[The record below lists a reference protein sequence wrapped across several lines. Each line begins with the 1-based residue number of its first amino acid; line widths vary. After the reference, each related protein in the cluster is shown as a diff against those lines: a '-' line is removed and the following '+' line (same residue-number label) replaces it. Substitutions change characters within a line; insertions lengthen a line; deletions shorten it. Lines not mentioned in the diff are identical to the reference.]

1 MDVCLPETAS
11 VGTLQNMQ
19 CTVTVVERYQVFDI
33 YILISLICFGTVYR
47 SILFFME
54 VIL

>member
-19 CTVTVVERYQVFDI
+19 CTVTVVERYHVFDI
-33 YILISLICFGTVYR
+33 YYIDFIDMLRYR
-47 SILFFME
+47 VSEHIIFME
-54 VIL
+54 VTP

>member
-33 YILISLICFGTVYR
+33 RIDFIDMLRYR
-47 SILFFME
+47 VSEHIIFLWR
-54 VIL
+54 